1 MGHLTYGNTDAPIE
15 VDDALLVHL
24 RAVTVTKLRRNESF
38 ALTIPTRDGSVQ
50 TLWIHASIPL
60 RFAFDD
66 EQHLHRPLLAKMM
79 ESANSANGLDLSR
92 EDFAASLEGARNLQ
106 AVPA

>member
-1 MGHLTYGNTDAPIE
+1 MGRLTYGNTDAPID

-38 ALTIPTRDGSVQ
+38 ALTVPTLGGAVQ

-60 RFAFDD
+60 RFSFDGD
-66 EQHLHRPLLAKMM
+66 PQLFRPLLAKMM
-79 ESANSANGLDLSR
+79 EAANSANGLDLSR
-92 EDFAASLEGARNLQ
+92 EEYAESLEQNRELQ
-106 AVPA
+106 AVSA

>member
-1 MGHLTYGNTDAPIE
+1 MGYLTYGNTDAPIE

-38 ALTIPTRDGSVQ
+38 ALTIPTCGGSVQ

-60 RFAFDD
+60 RFAFAD
-66 EQHLHRPLLAKMM
+66 EVPLHRPLLAKMM
-79 ESANSANGLDLSR
+79 EAANSANGLDITR
-92 EDFAASLEGARNLQ
+92 EDYLASLAGARELQ
-106 AVPA
+106 AVGA

>member
-1 MGHLTYGNTDAPIE
+1 MGHLTYGNTNAPIE

-38 ALTIPTRDGSVQ
+38 ALTVPTFDGTVQ

-60 RFAFDD
+60 RFSFDGD
-66 EQHLHRPLLAKMM
+66 PQLHRPLLAKMM
-79 ESANSANGLDLSR
+79 EAANSANGLDLSR
-92 EDFAASLEGARNLQ
+92 EEYASSLEQARELQ
-106 AVPA
+106 TVSA

>member
-1 MGHLTYGNTDAPIE
+1 MGYLTYGNTTASIE

-38 ALTIPTRDGSVQ
+38 ALTIPTCNGAVE

-60 RFAFDD
+60 RFVFDGD
-66 EQHLHRPLLAKMM
+66 PALHRPLLASMM
-79 ESANSANGLDLSR
+79 EAANSAAGLDITR
-92 EDFAASLEGARNLQ
+92 PEYTASLEQARELH
-106 AVPA
+106 AVSA

>member
-1 MGHLTYGNTDAPIE
+1 MGYLTYGNTTQPIE

-38 ALTIPTRDGSVQ
+38 ALTVPTCSGTVE

-60 RFAFDD
+60 RFVGD
-66 EQHLHRPLLAKMM
+66 ESLSLHRPLLARMM
-79 ESANSANGLDLSR
+79 EAANSAGGLDLAR
-92 EDFAASLEGARNLQ
+92 GDFSPPMAEPQRMHAMSA
-106 AVPA
+106 